1 MVYILKKVIKIC
13 KVKDMTGMTFGR
25 LKVIERAD
33 NDKNGNA
40 FWKCKCECGAIVI
53 VNGNSMRRGHT
64 KSCGCLHKDK
74 LIEINTKH
82 GKCNERI
89 YSIWAAMIS
98 RCTNEKNAYYI
109 NYGGKGIKVCD
120 EWKDSSKFIEWAYNN
135 GYSDELTI
143 DRIDNKKGYCK
154 ENCRWVTR
162 AEQNRNTTR
171 NKYVNYKGEKI
182 CLAEAGRILGK
193 NRSESSKLNKTGML
207 QKMLDEYKEE

>member
-154 ENCRWVTR
+154 
-162 AEQNRNTTR
+162 
-171 NKYVNYKGEKI
+171 
-182 CLAEAGRILGK
+182 
-193 NRSESSKLNKTGML
+193 
-207 QKMLDEYKEE
+207 